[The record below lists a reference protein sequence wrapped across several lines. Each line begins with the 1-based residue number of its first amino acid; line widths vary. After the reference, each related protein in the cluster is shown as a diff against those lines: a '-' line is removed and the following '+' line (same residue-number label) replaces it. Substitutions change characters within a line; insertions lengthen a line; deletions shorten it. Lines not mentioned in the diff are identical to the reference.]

1 MNKKPNTRLT
11 LRAVEIFVAVIEEQS
26 ISRASKRLGSSAS
39 AVSLQLSNLEAALG
53 VRLIERSAQ
62 RFEITSAGKIFR
74 LRALRILD
82 ELNGVMVD
90 LSANNKLPSMIIRL
104 AVIEDFDA
112 NILPEWLTAIQ
123 SEFARL
129 RFIVKSGPSHENY
142 SSLNGRAADVIVAV
156 DAMDTVDWVEEHPIL
171 RDPYVI
177 VRSGQTDV
185 DSLFEELLRRPFV
198 RYSREQHMGRQIEAQ
213 LRRTKLVPA
222 REHEFSST
230 QAVLSMVKATNGW
243 AITSA
248 SALLG
253 ATVSGLVASQLPIPA
268 FSRTISL
275 YARRDTLNDMPENFS
290 AILRKVFK
298 NNLIEATKNP
308 PYDLDPNLLPQPID
322 SSN

>member
-1 MNKKPNTRLT
+1 MNKKTNRRIT
-11 LRAVEIFVAVIEEQS
+11 LRAVEVFVAVIEEQS
-26 ISRASKRLGSSAS
+26 ISRAARRLGSSAS

-82 ELNGVMVD
+82 ELNGAMVD
-90 LSANNKLPSMIIRL
+90 LSASNRLPGMIIRL

-112 NILPEWLTAIQ
+112 NILPQWLTALQ
-123 SEFARL
+123 SEFANL

-142 SSLNGRAADVIVAV
+142 SSLNGRAADVILAV

-177 VRSGQTDV
+177 VRPGQIDMNKNS
-185 DSLFEELLRRPFV
+185 DELLQRPFV

-213 LRRTKLVPA
+213 LRRTKFVPA

-230 QAVLSMVKATNGW
+230 QAVLSMVKASNGW

-253 ATVSGLVASQLPIPA
+253 ATVSGLMASQLPIPA

-275 YARRDTLNDMPENFS
+275 YARRDSLNDMPEKFS
-290 AILRKVFK
+290 AILRIVFK
-298 NNLIEATKNP
+298 NNMIEAAKRNP
-308 PYDLDPNLLPQPID
+308 YALDPNLLPRLII

>member
-1 MNKKPNTRLT
+1 M
-11 LRAVEIFVAVIEEQS
+11 AVIEEQS
-26 ISRASKRLGSSAS
+26 ISKAAKRLGSSAS
-39 AVSLQLSNLEAALG
+39 AVSLQLSNLEATLG

-82 ELNGVMVD
+82 EVNGVMVD
-90 LSANNKLPSMIIRL
+90 LAADNKLPSMIIRL

-123 SEFARL
+123 SEFANL

-142 SSLNGRAADVIVAV
+142 SSLNGRAADIIVAV
-156 DAMDTVDWVEEHPIL
+156 DAMDAVDWVEEHPVL

-177 VRSGQTDV
+177 VRAGQTGGDGN
-185 DSLFEELLRRPFV
+185 SEELLQRPFI

-213 LRRTKLVPA
+213 LRRTKFVPA

-230 QAVLSMVKATNGW
+230 QAVLSMVKASNGW

-253 ATVSGLVASQLPIPA
+253 ATIPGLVASQLPIPA

-275 YARRDTLNDMPENFS
+275 YARRDTLNDMPETFS
-290 AILRKVFK
+290 AILRNIFK
-298 NNLIEATKNP
+298 SNLIEAAKRA
-308 PYDLDPNLLPQPID
+308 PYALDSSLLPQLIE
-322 SSN
+322 SSD